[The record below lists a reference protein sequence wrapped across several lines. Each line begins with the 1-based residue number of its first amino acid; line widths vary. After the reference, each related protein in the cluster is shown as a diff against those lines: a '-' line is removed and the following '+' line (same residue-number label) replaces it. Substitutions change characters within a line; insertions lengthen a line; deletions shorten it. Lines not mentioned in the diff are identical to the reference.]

1 MTSVLQV
8 KRRIN
13 GATGSPAAAG
23 CKEGELA
30 LNFPG
35 AAGGAVKPELWAYD
49 GAAWRRANPD
59 TSVTVGVAALP
70 GGTAGSA
77 AGVGAAWTAFGTK
90 PTDPIIIATFAGT
103 AYVKTGA
110 GGADGDWT
118 ALGAATAFATAAE
131 VLAGTDT
138 AKALNS
144 AVLQSRLTATPDA
157 TPANDARKM
166 VMLDAGGKINAGFL
180 PLTGLDFGGNV
191 DMTVAYVAP
200 TPAPVAGSFYFVSK
214 AGSVHSTWQA
224 KLMNTSLA
232 SVGLGDMLVY
242 DGTTFHHTANAVDVS
257 GLVPKAGAT
266 TMNADASWTFAPA
279 AAGATIIDG
288 GANLPLIE
296 NVTINAGTY

>member
-1 MTSVLQV
+1 MASVLQV

-13 GATGSPAAAG
+13 GAAGSPGAPGA
-23 CKEGELA
+23 KEGELA

-35 AAGGAVKPELWAYD
+35 AAGTTGKPALWAFD
-49 GAAWRRANPD
+49 GTAWRQTNPD
-59 TSVTVGVAALP
+59 TNISVGVAALP

-77 AGVGAAWTAFGTK
+77 TGVGAAWTAFGAK

-144 AVLQSRLTATPDA
+144 AVLQSRITATPDA
-157 TPANDARKM
+157 TPANDARKL

-180 PLTGLDFGGNV
+180 PLTGLKFGGNI
-191 DMTVAYVAP
+191 DMTVAYAAP
-200 TPAPVAGSFYFVSK
+200 TPAPTAGSFYFVSK
-214 AGSVHSTWQA
+214 TGAVA
-224 KLMNTSLA
+224 A
-232 SVGLGDMLVY
+232 SWNAQVANPPANVAVGDMLVY

-266 TMNADASWTFAPA
+266 TMAADASWTFAPA
-279 AAGATIIDG
+279 AVNATIIDG